1 MKNIKPSFRQ
11 CEVAR
16 VMTKSQATN
25 EQIIKELASMT
36 TAEWYKQCKLL
47 DNFLVAHNIPLD
59 KGWDLLCSDFCN
71 IASVNN
77 VNEATLFIAY
87 MEWLQTQKR
96 EE

>member
-16 VMTKSQATN
+16 IMTKSQATN

-36 TAEWYKQCKLL
+36 TAEWYKQCKIL
-47 DNFLVAHNIPLD
+47 DNFLVANNIPLD
-59 KGWDLLCSDFCN
+59 KGWNLLCADFCN

-77 VNEATLFIAY
+77 VNEATLFVAY